1 MMNNSYDEI
10 KKLLKASNAMLS
22 NKNLNEEKSLIK
34 KRHNILT
41 EQENPVIDRINPIK
55 DFEQDFE
62 ETRNKEDK
70 QQSYKISGNI
80 LTLHG
85 KDKKDLE
92 LTTDE
97 KQAFQETMT
106 EFKEEVSE
114 FVEFDRMNVYSNDVE
129 WGGKI
134 YDLDI
139 KFYFAI
145 GENNGIYIDGD
156 MIKTDEEFMQTLD
169 KLKAYYEKFKSKW
182 GKILADRKLV
192 S

>member
-1 MMNNSYDEI
+1 MSNSYDEI

-34 KRHNILT
+34 KRHNILV

-55 DFEQDFE
+55 DFEQDYQ
-62 ETRNKEDK
+62 ETKNKEDK

-106 EFKEEVSE
+106 KFKEEVSE

-139 KFYFAI
+139 KFYYAI

-156 MIKTDEEFMQTLD
+156 MIKTDEEFMGTLD

>member
-1 MMNNSYDEI
+1 MSNSYDEI

-34 KRHNILT
+34 KRHNILV

-55 DFEQDFE
+55 DFEQDYQ
-62 ETRNKEDK
+62 ETKNKEDK

-139 KFYFAI
+139 KFYYAI

-156 MIKTDEEFMQTLD
+156 MIKTDEEFMGTLD

>member
-1 MMNNSYDEI
+1 MSNSYDEI

-34 KRHNILT
+34 KRHNILV

-55 DFEQDFE
+55 DFEQDYQ
-62 ETRNKEDK
+62 ETKNKEDK

-114 FVEFDRMNVYSNDVE
+114 FVEFDRMNVYTNDVE

-145 GENNGIYIDGD
+145 GENNGIYIDGE
-156 MIKTDEEFMQTLD
+156 MIKTDEDFMGTLD
-169 KLKAYYEKFKSKW
+169 KLKTYYEKFKSKW

>member
-1 MMNNSYDEI
+1 MNNSYDEI

>member
-1 MMNNSYDEI
+1 MNNSYDEI

-22 NKNLNEEKSLIK
+22 TKNINEEKSLIK